1 MKFEVWSYSE
11 GDGLPNRR
19 PSFFRRHA
27 KAITIACAALFL
39 GAAIITSIAS
49 GKGDQPTFTEDSPY
63 VYDGA
68 HVLDSSVADALTEL
82 NETLENRAEG
92 AQLYIV
98 TIDSLPP
105 GKTIEGYS
113 IEQAGRIGAGDSKK
127 DNGVL
132 YTFVKSTR
140 QDRLEVGYGLED
152 RLTDSTCA
160 GILDAAHAC
169 YRRGDIGAG
178 VKELASNVASVI
190 QPDIDSDTSFVP
202 PARYEDTVGEEGL
215 LDKLAH
221 GAVYLVAFALI
232 VAWAYCRGAVLP
244 SRTRRPYGSSSRPHR
259 SSSRHSSG
267 SSPRSG
273 GGHFGGGG
281 ASGGW

>member
-1 MKFEVWSYSE
+1 M
-11 GDGLPNRR
+11 RR
-19 PSFFRRHA
+19 PSHPSRR
-27 KAITIACAALFL
+27 
-39 GAAIITSIAS
+39 GR
-49 GKGDQPTFTEDSPY
+49 GDQPTFTEDSPY
-63 VYDGA
+63 FYDGA
-68 HVLDSSVADALTEL
+68 HVLDSSVADTLTEL
-82 NETLENRAEG
+82 NEKLETQAGG

-98 TIDSLPP
+98 TIDSLPL
-105 GKTIEGYS
+105 GKTIEDYS
-113 IEQAGRIGAGDSKK
+113 IEQAERIGAGDSKK

-152 RLTDSTCA
+152 KLTDSTCA

-169 YRRGDIGAG
+169 YRRGDIGTG

-202 PARYEDTVGEEGL
+202 PVRYEDAVREEGL
-215 LDKLAH
+215 LHKLAH
-221 GAVYLVAFALI
+221 AAMVLLGLVLI
-232 VAWAYCRGAVLP
+232 VAWAYHRGAVLP
-244 SRTRRPYGSSSRPHR
+244 SRPHHSYGSFSRSHTSSSRR
-259 SSSRHSSG
+259 SSG
-267 SSPRSG
+267 SSHRPG

>member
-1 MKFEVWSYSE
+1 MKFEVWSCSE
-11 GDGLPNRR
+11 GEDFPKRQ
-19 PSFFRRHA
+19 PPFFRRRW
-27 KAITIACAALFL
+27 KTILLACAALFL
-39 GAAIITSIAS
+39 GAALLASIAA
-49 GKGDQPTFTEDSPY
+49 GGGDRPTFTEDSPY

-68 HVLDSSVADALTEL
+68 HVLDSSVVGTLTEL
-82 NETLENRAEG
+82 NETLEARAGG

-98 TIDSLPP
+98 TIDSLPL

-113 IEQAGRIGAGDSKK
+113 IEQAERIGAGDSKK

-132 YTFVKSTR
+132 YTFVKGTR

-160 GILDAAHAC
+160 EILEAAHAC
-169 YRRGDIGAG
+169 YRRGDIEAG
-178 VKELASNVASVI
+178 VKNLAQGVADKI
-190 QPDIDSDTSFVP
+190 QPGIGSPSNYVAIGKFP
-202 PARYEDTVGEEGL
+202 EKSAM
-215 LDKLAH
+215 DKLTE
-221 GAVYLVAFALI
+221 GVVYLVALALI
-232 VAWAYCRGAVLP
+232 VAWAYCKGAVIP
-244 SRTRRPYGSSSRPHR
+244 SRPYRPYGPSSRPHS

-267 SSPRSG
+267 SSHRSG

>member
-1 MKFEVWSYSE
+1 M
-11 GDGLPNRR
+11 
-19 PSFFRRHA
+19 
-27 KAITIACAALFL
+27 AAGTANQPVF
-39 GAAIITSIAS
+39 TS
-49 GKGDQPTFTEDSPY
+49 DSPY

-68 HVLDSSVADALTEL
+68 HVLDSSVIDSLTEL
-82 NETLENRAEG
+82 NETLESRAGG

-98 TIDSLPP
+98 TIDSLPT
-105 GKTIEGYS
+105 GQTIESYS

-160 GILDAAHAC
+160 EILDAAHAY
-169 YRRGDIGAG
+169 YRQGDIGAG
-178 VKELASNVASVI
+178 VMNLAREVADII
-190 QPDIDSDTSFVP
+190 QPGIGSPFDSALIDRFPEKSTM
-202 PARYEDTVGEEGL
+202 
-215 LDKLAH
+215 DKLAE
-221 GAVYLVAFALI
+221 GAVCLVAFVLI
-232 VAWAYCRGAVLP
+232 VAWAYYKGAVLP
-244 SRTRRPYGSSSRPHR
+244 SRLYRSYSSSSRPHT
-259 SSSRHSSG
+259 SSSHHSSG
-267 SSPRSG
+267 SSHRSG

>member
-1 MKFEVWSYSE
+1 MRIVFWSCSE
-11 GDGLPNRR
+11 GDGFPRRR
-19 PSFFRRHA
+19 PPFFRRHA

-113 IEQAGRIGAGDSKK
+113 IEQAGRIGAGDSNK

-132 YTFVKSTR
+132 YTFVKGTR

-160 GILDAAHAC
+160 GILDAVHAC

-202 PARYEDTVGEEGL
+202 PARYEDAVGEEGL

-221 GAVYLVAFALI
+221 GAVVLLGLALI

-244 SRTRRPYGSSSRPHR
+244 SRPRRPYGSSSRPHA
-259 SSSRHSSG
+259 SPSRHSSG
-267 SSPRSG
+267 SSHRSG

>member
-1 MKFEVWSYSE
+1 MKFEVWSCSE

-19 PSFFRRHA
+19 PSFFREHA
-27 KAITIACAALFL
+27 KAIAIAFAAVFL
-39 GAAIITSIAS
+39 GTALIASIAA
-49 GKGDQPTFTEDSPY
+49 GRADQPTFTEDSPY
-63 VYDGA
+63 VYVGA
-68 HVLDSSVADALTEL
+68 HVLDSSVANALTEL
-82 NETLENRAEG
+82 NGKMEARAEG

-113 IEQAGRIGAGDSKK
+113 IEQAERIGAGDSKK

-132 YTFVKSTR
+132 YTFVKGTR

-160 GILDAAHAC
+160 EILDAAHAC

-190 QPDIDSDTSFVP
+190 QPDIVSHFDHTIIDKFPEKS
-202 PARYEDTVGEEGL
+202 AM
-215 LDKLAH
+215 DKLAE

-244 SRTRRPYGSSSRPHR
+244 SRPRHPYGSSSRPHK